1 MSDDDFAFDIE
12 AAGDR
17 TVIRLRGEVDMAN
30 ATDLADALGTA
41 ADLGRPVVIDVSELS
56 FIDSA
61 GFAAIHRSIE
71 RVRVHLVVP
80 ATTRTARAFAVSGLD
95 SVLPVVRSLDE
106 VQIDDEV

>member
-12 AAGDR
+12 AASDR
-17 TVIRLRGEVDMAN
+17 TVIQLRGEVDLAN
-30 ATDLADALGTA
+30 ASELAEALAKA
-41 ADLGRPVVIDVSELS
+41 ADLGHPVVIDVSHLR

-61 GFAAIHRSIE
+61 GFAAIHRLIE
-71 RVRVHLVVP
+71 RARVHLVVP
-80 ATTRTARAFAVSGLD
+80 TTARTARAFTVSGLD